1 MSTYLEREAEI
12 IFKGGDR
19 DAFIQLYTES
29 LTALAN
35 SQTIE
40 YNHLP
45 IIFYL
50 THKLEFYGRLTEEI
64 KVQFY

>member
-35 SQTIE
+35 S
-40 YNHLP
+40 
-45 IIFYL
+45 
-50 THKLEFYGRLTEEI
+50 
-64 KVQFY
+64 